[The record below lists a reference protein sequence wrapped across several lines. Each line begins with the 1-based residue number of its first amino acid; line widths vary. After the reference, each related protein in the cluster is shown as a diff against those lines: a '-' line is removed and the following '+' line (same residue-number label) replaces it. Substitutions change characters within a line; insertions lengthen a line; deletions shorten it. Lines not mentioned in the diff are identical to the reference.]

1 MRVDNHTK
9 VEDLDATVEKI
20 FLLAAEKSKRL
31 TARWKE
37 GDGAP
42 VFTVRG
48 KYTSRGWTEWTQ
60 GFQFGIPLILGYTLK
75 QPELFD
81 YAERMIVQ
89 KMPVHLTHRGVHD
102 HGFNNVSTF
111 GMMLRLMAGGIIP
124 EETWKRRYLELALR
138 VSGAVQASRWT
149 RLPENLGYIYSF
161 NGPHSLFADTIRS
174 LRSLA
179 LAWKLGQELM
189 EEQDTKISLLSRLLA
204 HAEATA
210 RYNVYHGEGRDRW
223 DEKGRVAHESIF
235 NTVNGSYRSP
245 SSQQGYSPF
254 TTWTRGLAWVMLGFA
269 EELEFLASAVEDE
282 DIRALGLPYFSCKRD
297 VLVRFE
303 SVAKET
309 CDFYIAHTPADG
321 IPYWDTGGPRLYEI
335 EGLLEKNADP
345 FNSYEPVDASAGAIA
360 AQAMLRLGSYLG
372 PSGQTYTR
380 AGLALLKRLGSN
392 DYLAL
397 NPDHEGL
404 LLHSVYHYP
413 NAWDYAPNASTPPRG
428 ESCLWGDYH
437 LLEASLWFWEW
448 RKNGAASHFFDIFH
462 SDTRG

>member
-161 NGPHSLFADTIRS
+161 NGPHSLFAVPGARLEAGPGAHGGTGYEDQSSVPTARARRGNRPLQRLSRRRPGPLGREGQGGARIDIQYRQ
-174 LRSLA
+174 
-179 LAWKLGQELM
+179 WKLPFAFEPARLFAIHYMDERPGLGHARVCRGAGV
-189 EEQDTKISLLSRLLA
+189 SRL
-204 HAEATA
+204 
-210 RYNVYHGEGRDRW
+210 GC
-223 DEKGRVAHESIF
+223 
-235 NTVNGSYRSP
+235 
-245 SSQQGYSPF
+245 
-254 TTWTRGLAWVMLGFA
+254 RG
-269 EELEFLASAVEDE
+269 
-282 DIRALGLPYFSCKRD
+282 
-297 VLVRFE
+297 
-303 SVAKET
+303 
-309 CDFYIAHTPADG
+309 
-321 IPYWDTGGPRLYEI
+321 
-335 EGLLEKNADP
+335 
-345 FNSYEPVDASAGAIA
+345 
-360 AQAMLRLGSYLG
+360 
-372 PSGQTYTR
+372 
-380 AGLALLKRLGSN
+380 
-392 DYLAL
+392 
-397 NPDHEGL
+397 
-404 LLHSVYHYP
+404 
-413 NAWDYAPNASTPPRG
+413 
-428 ESCLWGDYH
+428 
-437 LLEASLWFWEW
+437 
-448 RKNGAASHFFDIFH
+448 
-462 SDTRG
+462 